1 VKSCEGPFLEILF
14 KAQFKFSKGPNL
26 AWGYKREQD
35 TECHIGIKTITQP
48 TVKTGPHNMS
58 EVEQN
63 TTKPKRSVW
72 IRLWPLYI
80 IAAGLFFAISQGWHK
95 QLSFQALGEN
105 AVYLNSLVENN
116 FWLVLLAFIG
126 IYIAATAF
134 MVPASALTIGGGFLF
149 GVYVGAPA
157 VIVGATIGACVLFI
171 AAKTSLGATLK
182 GIAGPFL
189 SKMEKGFNENA
200 LSYMFTL
207 RLIPIFPFAVVN
219 IAPAIL
225 GAKFRDY
232 FITTALGIIPGTI
245 AYTLIGSG
253 LRGTLLDAAEKGEAA
268 DVGALVG
275 SAAANFIPAFFA
287 LAFVALLPTIYKK
300 IFKKNSTPA

>member
-1 VKSCEGPFLEILF
+1 MKV
-14 KAQFKFSKGPNL
+14 GPN
-26 AWGYKREQD
+26 
-35 TECHIGIKTITQP
+35 
-48 TVKTGPHNMS
+48 NMS
-58 EVEQN
+58 ETDQN
-63 TTKPKRSVW
+63 TIKPKRPVW
-72 IRLWPLYI
+72 VRLWPLYI

-95 QLSFQALGEN
+95 HLSFQALGEN

-116 FWLVLLAFIG
+116 FWLVLFAFIG

-157 VIVGATIGACVLFI
+157 VVVGATIGACLLFI

-189 SKMEKGFNENA
+189 AKMEKGFNENA

-232 FITTALGIIPGTI
+232 FVTTALGIIPGTI

-253 LRGTLLDAAEKGEAA
+253 LRGTLLDAAEKGETA

-275 SAAANFIPAFFA
+275 SAAANFVPAFFA
-287 LAFVALLPTIYKK
+287 LAFVAFLPTLYKK
-300 IFKKNSTPA
+300 FFKKNSAAA